1 MRPLSLAGST
11 FAHLWQSPTH
21 SITNRVYTDPESVE
35 LLGRRIATLSG
46 PAKHA
51 LCCSLLRVADGL
63 THPGARFD
71 DEAREGYDWQR
82 DDVKIAVRSSQ
93 LAWQMQGN
101 YTGRWVLSFSN
112 VRLASESEVEDSPA
126 HHELQLAV
134 VTPDGIEIWRHD
146 RRTGVGHAGRL
157 GRVQGKRIMMYGKV
171 GVRGWRAAHELWI
184 RPKLQHGGCMLLES
198 VPYADG
204 RMSAAFALKRGIE
217 SPVLAAFARAPLA
230 ELGPGPR
237 RAALAKL
244 VKTVDRQ
251 LHPEATF
258 AEGAR
263 TRLESPRVR
272 RAHASIELDDEGTGP
287 GRYWEKECSWR
298 RDGQRVMVRS
308 AQMNWEASHGR
319 WRFLFSGIRLPAAAP
334 RAKGGGVSD
343 GGSVDG
349 EGEAADRRAHASFD
363 EFRRAHASFDELL
376 LVLYTPRGCYVYR
389 HDLSL
394 GLTRTGRVN
403 ALQGFHIKLHG
414 PVREESWAAALDDTI
429 LPKLDAA
436 CKRLA
441 FVAFEN
447 AVS

>member
-1 MRPLSLAGST
+1 MRPLSLTGSA
-11 FAHLWQSPTH
+11 FAHLWQSPSH
-21 SITNRVYTDPESVE
+21 SITSRVYTDPESVE
-35 LLGRRIATLSG
+35 LLGRRIAALSG

-51 LCCSLLRVADGL
+51 LCCSLLREADGL
-63 THPGARFD
+63 AHPGARFD

-82 DDVKIAVRSSQ
+82 DDVKVAVRSSQ

-112 VRLASESEVEDSPA
+112 VRLASEVEDSP

-157 GRVQGKRIMMYGKV
+157 ERVQGKRIMMYGKV

-184 RPKLQHGGCMLLES
+184 RPKLQQGGCMLLES
-198 VPYADG
+198 VPYVDG
-204 RMSAAFALKRGIE
+204 RMSATFALNRGIE
-217 SPVLAAFARAPLA
+217 SPVLAAFARAPMA

-251 LHPEATF
+251 LHPKATF

-263 TRLESPRVR
+263 RRLESPRVR
-272 RAHASIELDDEGTGP
+272 RAHASIELEDEDTNQGQFL
-287 GRYWEKECSWR
+287 GRHWEKECSWR
-298 RDGQRVMVRS
+298 RDGQRVTVRS
-308 AQMNWEASHGR
+308 AQMNWEASHCR
-319 WRFLFSGIRLPAAAP
+319 WRFLFSGIRLPATAP
-334 RAKGGGVSD
+334 RAKGGGVGD

-349 EGEAADRRAHASFD
+349 EGDAPGDTADQRAHASL
-363 EFRRAHASFDELL
+363 DELL
-376 LVLYTPRGCYVYR
+376 LALYTPRGCYVYR

-414 PVREESWAAALDDTI
+414 PVREESWAAALDGTI

-436 CKRLA
+436 CERLA

-447 AVS
+447 AGS